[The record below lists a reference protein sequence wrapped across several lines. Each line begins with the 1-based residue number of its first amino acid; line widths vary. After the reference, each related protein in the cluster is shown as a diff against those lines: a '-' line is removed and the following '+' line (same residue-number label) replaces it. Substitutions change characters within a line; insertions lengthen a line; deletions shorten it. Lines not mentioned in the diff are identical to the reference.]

1 MSQRNYQPESPER
14 VASALAFIDPTDR
27 EIWVKMA
34 MATKAALGDIGFDIW
49 SSWSEGA
56 DSFSATD
63 ARDVWRSAK
72 ETGGTGAAT
81 LFWHARNN
89 GWKDDGSFQA
99 PAALTAE
106 QIAAREAQR
115 AHAAA
120 EEAARRGAA
129 ADLAKALRDAGS
141 KEISDH
147 PYIKRKGAGLKYG
160 AGIRRGSFPQRGWDD
175 ALLVPIYGA
184 DRNVMSLEAISAD
197 GEKIGLKDGAR
208 SGGFY
213 PVGQFM
219 AAETNPSRIVI
230 VAEGLAT
237 AAACQA
243 ATGYPAVV
251 AFSVGNLRGAGE
263 TVKRMCPDARLVIA
277 ADLGAEAKAR
287 AAAIALGACLVVPHG
302 EGLEDGNDFWDARD
316 ILGGK
321 LVAAQFEEAIAAG
334 PLEAEVVASEQAL
347 RPDAARQDA
356 AVREQ
361 AAQASPVVHAE
372 AEEIPDELAARLLP
386 KFEERSA
393 QPVTIQSASSVTTA
407 TSSEDPDFDKHFA
420 VLGFDRSTIF
430 VYSHSRT
437 QVLTTSASALSKAS
451 GLIELAPL
459 NWWEYYFQKAG
470 KGGSGLD
477 AAAAADW
484 LVRLAEKRGIYDDS
498 RVRGRGVWLD
508 DGRLVFHHGNFL
520 TVDGV
525 QTELSNIRSRHVYE
539 GAAAISSAADTR
551 MTASEGAALTAT
563 ACRFRWS
570 HSGSGLLMAGWA
582 FLAPV
587 CGALNWRS
595 HIWVT
600 GAAGSGKSTL
610 LDKFLAQLMPSDWL
624 LSLQGSSTEAGVRQ
638 KLKGDARP
646 VLIDEFECNT
656 EADVKRIESILTLIR
671 QSSSETGAEVARGT
685 ISGHAMSFRI
695 RSAFC
700 LASVG
705 VSLSRQTDED
715 RLTRLELAAEA
726 VGDWDTL
733 ERELEAIAADHTYGQ
748 RMFARALKM
757 LPVIRESAAV
767 ISRVAGKHFGR
778 QRDGDQFGTLL
789 AGAWCLQKD
798 KAPTEAEAKVLIEG
812 QDWASLGA
820 GASVQVNDSRQAL
833 DAILSS
839 PVRVDQRTFSVAQLI
854 EVAAGG
860 AMAGTGSLPAFDQA
874 VHSLGLHGIRISE
887 GEDPRRL
894 MFAMARRE
902 LVKLVEG
909 TDFETDLI
917 GRLARLPG
925 AWKSKVKKPGEV
937 GPPEKARFAGATSR
951 YVSIPLSLCGS
962 GEDVDATNDDHPF

>member
-1 MSQRNYQPESPER
+1 M
-14 VASALAFIDPTDR
+14 
-27 EIWVKMA
+27 
-34 MATKAALGDIGFDIW
+34 
-49 SSWSEGA
+49 
-56 DSFSATD
+56 
-63 ARDVWRSAK
+63 
-72 ETGGTGAAT
+72 
-81 LFWHARNN
+81 
-89 GWKDDGSFQA
+89 
-99 PAALTAE
+99 
-106 QIAAREAQR
+106 
-115 AHAAA
+115 
-120 EEAARRGAA
+120 
-129 ADLAKALRDAGS
+129 
-141 KEISDH
+141 
-147 PYIKRKGAGLKYG
+147 
-160 AGIRRGSFPQRGWDD
+160 
-175 ALLVPIYGA
+175 
-184 DRNVMSLEAISAD
+184 
-197 GEKIGLKDGAR
+197 
-208 SGGFY
+208 
-213 PVGQFM
+213 
-219 AAETNPSRIVI
+219 
-230 VAEGLAT
+230 
-237 AAACQA
+237 
-243 ATGYPAVV
+243 
-251 AFSVGNLRGAGE
+251 
-263 TVKRMCPDARLVIA
+263 
-277 ADLGAEAKAR
+277 
-287 AAAIALGACLVVPHG
+287 
-302 EGLEDGNDFWDARD
+302 
-316 ILGGK
+316 
-321 LVAAQFEEAIAAG
+321 
-334 PLEAEVVASEQAL
+334 
-347 RPDAARQDA
+347 
-356 AVREQ
+356 
-361 AAQASPVVHAE
+361 
-372 AEEIPDELAARLLP
+372 
-386 KFEERSA
+386 
-393 QPVTIQSASSVTTA
+393 
-407 TSSEDPDFDKHFA
+407 
-420 VLGFDRSTIF
+420 
-430 VYSHSRT
+430 
-437 QVLTTSASALSKAS
+437 
-451 GLIELAPL
+451 
-459 NWWEYYFQKAG
+459 
-470 KGGSGLD
+470 
-477 AAAAADW
+477 
-484 LVRLAEKRGIYDDS
+484 RLAEKRGIYDDS

-508 DGRLVFHHGNFL
+508 DGRLVFHHGDFL

-539 GAAAISSAADTR
+539 GAAAISSAADTP

-570 HSGSGLLMAGWA
+570 HSGSGMLMAGWA

-798 KAPTEAEAKVLIEG
+798 HAPTETEALVLIKG

-860 AMAGTGSLPAFDQA
+860 AMAATGSQPAFDQA
-874 VHSLGLHGIRISE
+874 VHTLGLHGIRISE
-887 GEDPRRL
+887 GEEPRRL
-894 MFAMARRE
+894 LFAMARRE
-902 LVKLVEG
+902 LVRLVEG

-925 AWKSKVKKPGEV
+925 AWKSKVKKPGEA
-937 GPPEKARFAGATSR
+937 GPPEKTRFAGATSR
-951 YVSIPLSLCGS
+951 YVSIPLSLCSS
-962 GEDVDATNDDHPF
+962 GDEDAVAGDDKPF

>member
-1 MSQRNYQPESPER
+1 MSQRNHQPESPER
-14 VASALAFIDPTDR
+14 VASALAFVDPSDR
-27 EIWVKMA
+27 ETWVKMA
-34 MATKAALGDIGFDIW
+34 MATKAALGDLGFDIW
-49 SSWSEGA
+49 NSWSEGS
-56 DSFSATD
+56 DSYSQSD

-99 PAALTAE
+99 PPALTAE
-106 QIAAREAQR
+106 QVAEREAQR
-115 AHAAA
+115 AHEAAKD
-120 EEAARRGAA
+120 AARRAA
-129 ADLAKALRDAGS
+129 AANLAKTLRDAGS
-141 KEISDH
+141 KEICDH

-184 DRNVMSLEAISAD
+184 DREVMSLEAISAD

-230 VAEGLAT
+230 IAEGLAT

-263 TVKRMCPDARLVIA
+263 TVKRMCPDARLVVA
-277 ADLGAEAKAR
+277 ADLGAEVKAR
-287 AAAIALGACLVVPHG
+287 AAAVALGACLVVPQG
-302 EGLEDGNDFWDARD
+302 DGLEKGNDFWDARNV
-316 ILGGK
+316 LGGK

-334 PLEAEVVASEQAL
+334 PLEAEVVASEKAL

-361 AAQASPVVHAE
+361 AAEASPVVYAE
-372 AEEIPDELAARLLP
+372 AEEISDELAAQLLP

-393 QPVTIQSASSVTTA
+393 QPVTIQPASSVT
-407 TSSEDPDFDKHFA
+407 SEASGQEPDFDKHFA

-430 VYSHSRT
+430 VYSHSRK

-459 NWWEYYFQKAG
+459 NWWEFYFQKQG

-477 AAAAADW
+477 AASATDW
-484 LVRLAEKRGIYDDS
+484 LVRLAEKRGVYDNS

-525 QTELSNIRSRHVYE
+525 QTELGNIRSRHVYE
-539 GAAAISSAADTR
+539 GAAAISSAAATP
-551 MTASEGAALTAT
+551 MTAAEGAALTAT

-587 CGALNWRS
+587 CGALDWRP

-600 GAAGSGKSTL
+600 GGAGSGKSTIL
-610 LDKFLAQLMPSDWL
+610 RDFLSKLVPSDWL
-624 LSLQGSSTEAGVRQ
+624 LRLQGSSTEAGVRQ
-638 KLKGDARP
+638 RLKGDARP

-656 EADVKRIESILTLIR
+656 EADAKRIESILTLIR
-671 QSSSETGAEVARGT
+671 QSSSETDTEVARGT
-685 ISGHAMSFRI
+685 VTGNAMSFMV

-733 ERELEAIAADHTYGQ
+733 ERELKAIAADHAYGQ
-748 RMFARALKM
+748 RMFARALRM

-767 ISRVAGKHFGR
+767 ISRVAGKYFKH

-789 AGAWCLQKD
+789 AGAWCLQQD
-798 KAPTEAEAKVLIEG
+798 RAPTEAEALVLLKG
-812 QDWASLGA
+812 QDWAGLGA
-820 GASVQVNDSRQAL
+820 GVSVQVNDSRQSL

-860 AMAGTGSLPAFDQA
+860 AMAASGSQPAFDQA
-874 VHSLGLHGIRISE
+874 VHTLGLHGIRISE

-937 GPPEKARFAGATSR
+937 GPPEKARFAGAPSR
-951 YVSIPLSLCGS
+951 YVSIPLSLCSTG
-962 GEDVDATNDDHPF
+962 DDAAAAGDDKPF